1 MFKLYAI
8 MYFLLAFTGCSHDE
22 RSFVTRSTVNGV
34 DQIYSKVRV
43 HAGTGTF
50 ECLNSITGS
59 CHFTLFACAVG
70 QCDNAPTRQ
79 LAVAAGAEL
88 DVRNLP
94 GQFQLCASVDDK
106 PLTITCARPQKAS

>member
-8 MYFLLAFTGCSHDE
+8 MYFLLAFAGCSQDE
-22 RSFVTRSTVNGV
+22 RSYVTRSTVNGV

-50 ECLNSITGS
+50 ECLDSITGS
-59 CHFTLFACAVG
+59 CHFTLFACAAS
-70 QCDNAPTRQ
+70 QCENAPTKQ
-79 LAVAAGAEL
+79 LEVVAGAEL

-106 PLTITCARPQKAS
+106 PLTIACARPRKAS